1 MLSDN
6 PEESG
11 LQYTNNGSTYTLTVV
26 QRDVDDVNKN
36 GDTTEPLPVALNVV
50 TDTEPPV
57 ILAATLTGTVD
68 GEYGEHDITPIHVID
83 PMIGEVLEVT
93 RTVTVS
99 INDTTGMILSITAT
113 DNAGISRVMW
123 HIHSILVFFDWEDLI
138 FDATSG
144 TWQYIF
150 NYIPYTGNHTICSKI
165 IDVNGNAQYLFFN
178 LVVTE

>member
-1 MLSDN
+1 LR
-6 PEESG
+6 
-11 LQYTNNGSTYTLTVV
+11 LI
-26 QRDVDDVNKN
+26 
-36 GDTTEPLPVALNVV
+36 V

-68 GEYGEHDITPIHVID
+68 GKYGTYDITEIHVID
-83 PMIGEVLEVT
+83 PMIGEVHML

-99 INDTTGMILSITAT
+99 VNDTTGMILSITAT
-113 DNAGISRVMW
+113 DNAGISRVM
-123 HIHSILVFFDWEDLI
+123 ILVPFFDWEDLI

-150 NYIPYTGNHTICSKI
+150 NYIPYTGNYTIYSKI